1 MLVNN
6 RSAKKCCA
14 GCFPEYGK
22 SSNRKAKQKLKRT
35 IRRRE
40 NRNAKNEIY

>member
-22 SSNRKAKQKLKRT
+22 SDNRKAKQKLKRT

-40 NRNAKNEIY
+40 NRDAKKEIF